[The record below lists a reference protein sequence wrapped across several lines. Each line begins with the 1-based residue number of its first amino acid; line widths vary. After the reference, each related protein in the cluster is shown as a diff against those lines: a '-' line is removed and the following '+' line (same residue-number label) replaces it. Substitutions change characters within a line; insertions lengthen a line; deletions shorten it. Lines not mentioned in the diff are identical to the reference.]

1 MQIQELIQKFHQL
14 YGDSGNVRVFFAP
27 GRVNLIGDH
36 TDYNGGHVFPCAL
49 TLGTYAVIRPRE
61 DNKVRFSSLDIE
73 PGQVREISLSD
84 LTYHEEEGWISYPKG
99 VLWAFHVRGNELPC
113 GFDILYAGNIPLK
126 AGISSSSSVECVTA
140 FAVNELFQLNLNAID
155 MAVLAQRAETRF
167 IGHPCSI
174 MDQISAMVGRAG
186 CGIFLTVSSMRYE
199 YVPLTLGSVRI
210 VVTNSMIRHDCVDK
224 VSAER
229 KAECQKALKKIQV
242 LANVI
247 GLGDLSTDAF
257 ASCKDVLMDE
267 TLVRRVRHVV
277 YENARTIQAVN
288 ALRVKDLRRFGSLM
302 NDSHR
307 SLKMDY
313 EVSCDELDTLVETA
327 QSIEGVLGS
336 RMTGA
341 GFGGCTVSLVENDV
355 IPAFR
360 DRLTAVYKEKFG
372 LIPDFYIADAGDG
385 AKEIPFE

>member
-1 MQIQELIQKFHQL
+1 
-14 YGDSGNVRVFFAP
+14 
-27 GRVNLIGDH
+27 
-36 TDYNGGHVFPCAL
+36 
-49 TLGTYAVIRPRE
+49 
-61 DNKVRFSSLDIE
+61 
-73 PGQVREISLSD
+73 
-84 LTYHEEEGWISYPKG
+84 
-99 VLWAFHVRGNELPC
+99 
-113 GFDILYAGNIPLK
+113 
-126 AGISSSSSVECVTA
+126 
-140 FAVNELFQLNLNAID
+140 
-155 MAVLAQRAETRF
+155 
-167 IGHPCSI
+167 
-174 MDQISAMVGRAG
+174 MDQISAMVGKAG

-210 VVTNSMIRHDCVDK
+210 VVTNSMVRYDCVDQ
-224 VSAER
+224 VNEER

-257 ASCKDVLMDE
+257 ANCKDVLMDE

-288 ALRVKDLRRFGSLM
+288 ALRVKDLRRFGQLM

-327 QSIEGVLGS
+327 QEIEGVLGS

-372 LIPDFYIADAGDG
+372 LTPDFYIADAGDG